1 MEQLKKNIE
10 ALEQEKRDLLQKL
23 QSSEEDFK
31 AVSKEKDSLKI
42 FIEDLQA
49 ERDIMSSTVDS
60 LYKSIEKTVAANLEL
75 QEHVR
80 ATAKSPKSCCEILQE
95 SKGASLAKAAQLSKS
110 QKMVAPPTTEQS
122 EKVKTLTAEL
132 ALRMNEKEQLVI
144 ENKRLQTTLQEVML
158 DNSYHKKRVSDF
170 WQTIF
175 SLRMENDHLR
185 RSLIGFTEKEVV
197 NKLPVMEKKKDSITI
212 LALNLKSDLEVMKT
226 VAAKGL
232 AGLPLFQTAT
242 VLKLQMY
249 YEQASDELYCVLTDI
264 KHYFSEWYKES
275 KDYYICISKVTTNL
289 LDENLKQLKLLIEIQ
304 ILKKAERYG
313 AEFKQLDIPALRRK
327 LDLFLEI
334 ISQDL
339 SNLEEELLGIE
350 AKARQ
355 LESSAKEA
363 KQYVEKCSMSF
374 SIEDFEKGL
383 NNDIKR
389 LRYTLELLKP
399 KLKVLASARQEV
411 VGKHISYFKE
421 AEAVMKS
428 CQERSERW
436 QKELKALEAEMEAT
450 ALHKLEEAKK
460 LGENLSIIEKE
471 MTAQLDE
478 AAKREK
484 EEIKGLMSKLAKT
497 SLS

>member
-1 MEQLKKNIE
+1 
-10 ALEQEKRDLLQKL
+10 
-23 QSSEEDFK
+23 
-31 AVSKEKDSLKI
+31 
-42 FIEDLQA
+42 
-49 ERDIMSSTVDS
+49 
-60 LYKSIEKTVAANLEL
+60 
-75 QEHVR
+75 
-80 ATAKSPKSCCEILQE
+80 
-95 SKGASLAKAAQLSKS
+95 
-110 QKMVAPPTTEQS
+110 
-122 EKVKTLTAEL
+122 
-132 ALRMNEKEQLVI
+132 MNEKEQLVI
-144 ENKRLQTTLQEVML
+144 ENKRLQATLQEVML

-232 AGLPLFQTAT
+232 AGLPLVQTANI
-242 VLKLQMY
+242 LKLQMY

-264 KHYFSEWYKES
+264 KYYFSEWYKES
-275 KDYYICISKVTTNL
+275 KDYYICISKFTTNL

-304 ILKKAERYG
+304 TLKKAERYR

-339 SNLEEELLGIE
+339 SNLEEELLEIE

-374 SIEDFEKGL
+374 YIEDFEKGL

-411 VGKHISYFKE
+411 VGKHISYFNE

-436 QKELKALEAEMEAT
+436 RRELKALEAEMEAT
-450 ALHKLEEAKK
+450 AQHELEEAKK
-460 LGENLSIIEKE
+460 FGENLSIIEKE
-471 MTAQLDE
+471 MTAQLNE

>member
-264 KHYFSEWYKES
+264 K
-275 KDYYICISKVTTNL
+275 VTTNL

>member
-1 MEQLKKNIE
+1 MCELVTSVHWCVFI
-10 ALEQEKRDLLQKL
+10 
-23 QSSEEDFK
+23 SS
-31 AVSKEKDSLKI
+31 
-42 FIEDLQA
+42 
-49 ERDIMSSTVDS
+49 
-60 LYKSIEKTVAANLEL
+60 
-75 QEHVR
+75 
-80 ATAKSPKSCCEILQE
+80 
-95 SKGASLAKAAQLSKS
+95 
-110 QKMVAPPTTEQS
+110 
-122 EKVKTLTAEL
+122 
-132 ALRMNEKEQLVI
+132 
-144 ENKRLQTTLQEVML
+144 NK
-158 DNSYHKKRVSDF
+158 Y
-170 WQTIF
+170 
-175 SLRMENDHLR
+175 
-185 RSLIGFTEKEVV
+185 
-197 NKLPVMEKKKDSITI
+197 
-212 LALNLKSDLEVMKT
+212 
-226 VAAKGL
+226 
-232 AGLPLFQTAT
+232 
-242 VLKLQMY
+242 
-249 YEQASDELYCVLTDI
+249 
-264 KHYFSEWYKES
+264 YFSEWYKES
-275 KDYYICISKVTTNL
+275 KDYYICISKFTTNL

-304 ILKKAERYG
+304 TLKKAERYR

-339 SNLEEELLGIE
+339 SNLEEELLEIE

-374 SIEDFEKGL
+374 YIEDFEKGL

-411 VGKHISYFKE
+411 VGKHISYFNE

-436 QKELKALEAEMEAT
+436 RRELKALEAEMEAT
-450 ALHKLEEAKK
+450 AQHELEEAKK
-460 LGENLSIIEKE
+460 FGENLSIIEKE
-471 MTAQLDE
+471 MTAQLNE